1 MTNDSN
7 LEDLLRSLDPLNEE
21 LHRENAQHADGVWAQ
36 VVTQVTPRTRRSRRR
51 VIALSSLAT
60 VGAATALVIGLLPGS
75 TPVNAAAST
84 LHRAALDDATAA
96 ALPILASGQF
106 YYQETRITLTCTFA
120 GMEGTTWGPWVTY
133 DADATMQSWTSPNS
147 LGQSDIAGTPIDQDG
162 SHFATATDEAN
173 WVAEGKPF
181 VPCAF
186 QGPPVLPSNSTSGT
200 SPSMQPVPAESESI
214 EGFDG
219 FGFMLPAQAGTA
231 APTIGLEGGM
241 NSQMLAN
248 ALLAL
253 PDSVSQI
260 QAMLANGEI
269 NPDGSVSSTP
279 QACPM
284 DAAPNAAPGCDNA
297 QQLTMIEQL
306 LRWPEASA
314 KLGSVLYQVLEQM
327 PGATVATDTTDSFG
341 DSGTTLTV
349 PVDGSSDANGQFQ
362 VLIDPATGALL
373 SSTELN
379 SIASDATS
387 DAYSP
392 AAALSYGPVS
402 VVNGVGTLPTSST

>member
-7 LEDLLRSLDPLNEE
+7 LEELLRSLDPLSED
-21 LHRENAQHADGVWAQ
+21 LHRENARREDDVWAQ
-36 VVTQVTPRTRRSRRR
+36 VVAQVTPRKRSVRRR
-51 VIALSSLAT
+51 LVALSSIAT

-75 TPVNAAAST
+75 APVNAAATT

-96 ALPILASGQF
+96 ALPTLLAGQY
-106 YYQETRITLTCTFA
+106 YYQETHITLTCTFA
-120 GMEGTTWGPWVTY
+120 GMESAGWGPWVTY
-133 DADATMQSWTSPNS
+133 DADATMQSWTSPDS
-147 LGQSDIAGTPIDQDG
+147 PGQSDIAGTPIGQNG
-162 SHFATATDEAN
+162 SHFATTADQAN

-200 SPSMQPVPAESESI
+200 SPTMQPVPAESESI

-219 FGFMLPAQAGTA
+219 FGFMLPAQAGTS

-241 NSQMLAN
+241 ESQMLAN

-260 QAMLANGEI
+260 QAMLSNGEI
-269 NPDGSVSSTP
+269 NPDGSVSATP

-284 DAAPNAAPGCDNA
+284 DAAPNAAPGCDIA

-327 PGATVATDTTDSFG
+327 PGATVVTNTTDSFG
-341 DSGTTLTV
+341 NNGTALTV
-349 PVDGSSDANGQFQ
+349 PVDGTSDANGEFQ

-379 SIASDATS
+379 SIAYNATS
-387 DAYSP
+387 DEYSP
-392 AAALSYGPVS
+392 AAALSYGPVV
-402 VVNGVGTLPTSST
+402 VVNGVGTLPN